1 MNITPDHSTSHDP
14 FEPQREDV
22 LIGRVIDGEASSAD
36 WESLDLIARS
46 DQAIWERLGR
56 AQRAHA
62 RLERE
67 VDDAISLAELI
78 DLPAS
83 QVASTSLSLRLQRYS
98 GWAVAAALGLALL
111 GTLGFN
117 NSGRS
122 PGVGPG
128 VLQANIGPVGALSP
142 DEALDQ
148 YVRSGLAS
156 GRVIGEM
163 PAVLVDTRSVEQG
176 GGQEV
181 LFVRQILER
190 KMVTDISV
198 MSVEVD
204 EHGTPR
210 YVPMRPA
217 QAPGAV
223 RRTTGEPRAY

>member
-1 MNITPDHSTSHDP
+1 MNTTHDPSTTPDP
-14 FEPQREDV
+14 FEPRREDV
-22 LIGRVIDGEASSAD
+22 LIGRVIDGEASSSD
-36 WESLDLIARS
+36 WDALDLLARV
-46 DQAIWERLGR
+46 DPAIWERLGR

-67 VDDAISLAELI
+67 VDDAIALAELI
-78 DLPAS
+78 DLPVS
-83 QVASTSLSLRLQRYS
+83 QVAAASLSLRLQRYS

-117 NSGRS
+117 NSGPS
-122 PGVGPG
+122 AGGG
-128 VLQANIGPVGALSP
+128 SGQQQSAFGPVSALSP
-142 DEALDQ
+142 DDALDQ

-163 PAVLVDTRSVEQG
+163 PAVFVDTRADERG
-176 GGQEV
+176 GGQEI

-210 YVPMRPA
+210 YVPARTAQTPGVTRSPA
-217 QAPGAV
+217 
-223 RRTTGEPRAY
+223 REPRVY